1 VKALFCFVNPAGK
14 PRFDDESLWEQFQG
28 AVALEPDGDWTFARL
43 SLPTEAALVQKLAED
58 SWHVLHIVAVAPER
72 DAHGSVA
79 LLSSDKR
86 LRNLSLKYFAA
97 IVAVNPSLK
106 LVVLHSASGDKQ
118 SFATSARELVEL
130 GLPAVL
136 AVPALRGRVTQSVVS
151 SLFEKL
157 ASGASPA
164 ALAEHFAALAKQTG
178 NESAGDIE
186 IHAREKTSPLFP
198 ATQNS
203 KKLKVTESARTIV
216 SAEST
221 TKIEPSA
228 PAAQHE
234 VHIAEPIPPPA
245 PLPGTAF
252 LSYCRADSTFALR
265 LAEDLKA
272 AGADVWID
280 QLDIPPGIA
289 WDRAVEAALT
299 KSPTVLVILS
309 PGSSCSEN
317 VLDEVSYALQKKKRV
332 LPILY
337 RDCDV
342 PLRLA
347 RLQYIDFRFD
357 CERAKKVLL
366 YALGRGQQPAT
377 SA

>member
-1 VKALFCFVNPAGK
+1 MKALFCLVNPAGK
-14 PRFDDESLWEQFQG
+14 PLFDDESMWEQIRAAIVAGQG
-28 AVALEPDGDWTFARL
+28 SDWTLERL
-43 SLPTEAALVQKLAED
+43 ASPTEAALVQKLSED
-58 SWHVLHIVAVAPER
+58 SWHVLHIVTVAPER

-97 IVAVNPSLK
+97 LVAARPSVK
-106 LVVLHSASGDKQ
+106 LVVLHSAGGDKQ
-118 SFATSARELVEL
+118 SFSSSARELVEL
-130 GLPAVL
+130 GLPIVV
-136 AVPALRGRVTQSVVS
+136 AVPALRARTMESAIG
-151 SLFEKL
+151 SLFDEL
-157 ASGASPA
+157 ASGASA
-164 ALAEHFAALAKQTG
+164 VALAEYFADFAVRSG
-178 NESAGDIE
+178 NASIGGVE
-186 IHAREKTSPLFP
+186 IHSKEKNSPIFP
-198 ATQNS
+198 ATFRPS
-203 KKLKVTESARTIV
+203 KSAVETPRD
-216 SAEST
+216 T
-221 TKIEPSA
+221 TSPVVDRKARAA
-228 PAAQHE
+228 PADDAT
-234 VHIAEPIPPPA
+234 AEPPPA

-272 AGADVWID
+272 GGADVWID

-309 PGSSCSEN
+309 PSSSCSEN
-317 VLDEVSYALQKKKRV
+317 VLDEISYALQKKKRV

-357 CERAKKVLL
+357 SERATKALL
-366 YALGRGQQPAT
+366 YALGRGQQPAIST
-377 SA
+377 